1 MKLRT
6 ADSRGVKG
14 NVPSSRRHGAQ
25 DESIAVAGGDK
36 CRLTRRSH
44 MAMSSV
50 MRRDHSEGQVA
61 RAIEE
66 HTAKLPSDLFL
77 WAAIGS
83 MAASATFQLAG
94 NRQTNVFIGQWAP
107 TFLILGVYNK
117 LVKQMGSD
125 GAQHAR

>member
-1 MKLRT
+1 
-6 ADSRGVKG
+6 
-14 NVPSSRRHGAQ
+14 
-25 DESIAVAGGDK
+25 
-36 CRLTRRSH
+36 

-50 MRRDHSEGQVA
+50 TRRDHSEWQVA
-61 RAIEE
+61 RTIEE
-66 HTAKLPSDLFL
+66 HTAKLPSDVFL

-83 MAASATFQLAG
+83 MAASATFQLVG
-94 NRQTNVFIGQWAP
+94 NRQTSVFIGQWAP

>member
-1 MKLRT
+1 M
-6 ADSRGVKG
+6 KG
-14 NVPSSRRHGAQ
+14 NVPSSRRRGAK
-25 DESIAVAGGDK
+25 DESVAADGGDER
-36 CRLTRRSH
+36 RLTRRLH

-50 MRRDHSEGQVA
+50 KRQDHSEGQVA
-61 RAIEE
+61 KAIEE

-94 NRQTNVFIGQWAP
+94 NRHTSVFIGQWAP

-125 GAQHAR
+125 GAHHAR